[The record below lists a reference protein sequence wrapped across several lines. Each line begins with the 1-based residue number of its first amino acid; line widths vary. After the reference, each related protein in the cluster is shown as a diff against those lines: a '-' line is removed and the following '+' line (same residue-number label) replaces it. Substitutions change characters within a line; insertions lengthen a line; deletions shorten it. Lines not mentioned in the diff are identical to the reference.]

1 MRPGIIRDPFM
12 RRLAA
17 LLLLGASAIAGC
29 GGGPSY
35 THASGGVL
43 RITLDEYRIRPENLE
58 VPAGRIHL
66 EATNTGRL
74 THNLVI
80 ESMEHEEG
88 EEPTLYGRTDTL
100 HPGQHGSEQAPI
112 TLKPGTYRLTCSI
125 ANHDDLGQ
133 YATLKVE
140 R

>member
-1 MRPGIIRDPFM
+1 M

-29 GGGPSY
+29 GDGPSY
-35 THASGGVL
+35 TRVKSDVL
-43 RITLDEYRIRPENLE
+43 TVDLDEYRIRPENIE
-58 VPAGRIHL
+58 VPAGRIHI

-80 ESMEHEEG
+80 ESMTHEEG

-112 TLKPGTYRLTCSI
+112 TLKPGKYRLTCSI

-133 YATLKVE
+133 FGELKVVAAGK
-140 R
+140 